1 MATPNKA
8 KTASPKFRFDWFMKG
23 MVLVVAL
30 AFVWPGPGAQG
41 GFLHPDVLNKV
52 GIALVFFLNGLGL
65 PLAALREG
73 VSRWRVHLLV
83 QLSTFLLFPLLG
95 LALIKVSDGWMA
107 PDLQL
112 GFFYL
117 CALPSTVSSS
127 VALTAA
133 ARGNVP
139 VALFNA
145 TLSSLIGVV
154 LTPLWMAWAMGHEGT
169 AFEVGPV
176 VVNLLVWVVLPLV
189 AGQAARPW
197 LQHWAARHKP
207 RLQIVDRV
215 TILMLVYTSFSDSV
229 QQGIWHS
236 YGWTV
241 LLQTVLLG
249 SALFFVVLG
258 LTNLVSRR
266 MGLPDEDRIAAVLCG
281 SKKTLASGVPMA
293 HLIFGANPALGLILI
308 PIMIYHPLQL
318 AICGVLA
325 QHWAARDDQ
334 SSANISV
341 I

>member
-1 MATPNKA
+1 
-8 KTASPKFRFDWFMKG
+8 MKG

-30 AFVWPGPGAQG
+30 AFVWPQPGAQG

-73 VSRWRVHLLV
+73 ISRWRVHLLI
-83 QLSTFLLFPLLG
+83 QTSTFLVFPLLG
-95 LALIKVSDGWMA
+95 LLVLKLGAGWMA
-107 PDLQL
+107 PALQL

-145 TLSSLIGVV
+145 TLSSLLGVV
-154 LTPLWMAWAMGHEGT
+154 LTPLWMAWAMGHAGGS
-169 AFEVGPV
+169 FDVGPV
-176 VVNLLVWVVLPLV
+176 VANLLLWVVLPLV
-189 AGQAARPW
+189 AGQICRP
-197 LQHWAARHKP
+197 LLRDWAARHKA
-207 RLQIVDRV
+207 RLQIVDRL

-229 QQGIWHS
+229 QQGVWHTF
-236 YGWTV
+236 GWTV

-249 SALFFVVLG
+249 GLLFFTVLWFTG
-258 LTNLVSRR
+258 LVSRR
-266 MGLPDEDRIAAVLCG
+266 MALPEEDRIAAVLCG

-293 HLIFGANPALGLILI
+293 HLIFGAHPALGLILI

-318 AICGVLA
+318 AVCGMLA
-325 QHWAARDDQ
+325 QRWAGRG
-334 SSANISV
+334 
-341 I
+341 